1 MLNIV
6 LNGKSQNLSKP
17 ITILELLRSRKLDAT
32 RVAVEHNGTVVT
44 RKSFATTALSDGD
57 RLEIIQ
63 FVGGG

>member
-6 LNGKSQNLSKP
+6 INGKSQNLSQS